1 MADVGAGQRSWD
13 HPRAGAE
20 IATTHG
26 FEATMFRVDVETLEA
41 YFAFDP
47 KREADLRKLDGLILK
62 AAPSL
67 KRYFHKGAPEGQPG
81 MRFKMI
87 GYGESLYRATT
98 GEKVEWPVV
107 GVALQ
112 KNYIS
117 VYFAVTKRG
126 AAVTDPYAGRLGEQ
140 RMGRNNFSFER
151 FDDLNS
157 STGAALFSE
166 AAQIFAADPE
176 NVSETMRG

>member
-1 MADVGAGQRSWD
+1 
-13 HPRAGAE
+13 
-20 IATTHG
+20 
-26 FEATMFRVDVETLEA
+26 MFRVDVETLDA
-41 YFAFDP
+41 YFAFHS
-47 KREADLRKLDGLILK
+47 KREADLRKLDGLIRK

-67 KRYFHKGAPEGQPG
+67 KRYFHKGSPEGEPG

-87 GYGESLYRATT
+87 GYGRSFYRATT

-126 AAVTDPYAGRLGEQ
+126 AAVTDPYAGRLGEL

-151 FDDLNS
+151 FDDLDLS
-157 STGAALFSE
+157 ATAALFGE
-166 AAQIFAADPE
+166 AAQIFATDPE
-176 NVSETMRG
+176 NVSKTMRG

>member
-1 MADVGAGQRSWD
+1 
-13 HPRAGAE
+13 
-20 IATTHG
+20 
-26 FEATMFRVDVETLEA
+26 MFRVDVETLEA

-47 KREADLRKLDGLILK
+47 KREADLRRLDGLISE

-67 KRYFHKGAPEGQPG
+67 KRYFHKGAPAGEPG
-81 MRFKMI
+81 MRSRMI
-87 GYGESLYRATT
+87 GYGKSFYHAST

-117 VYFAVTKRG
+117 VYFAVTQRG
-126 AAVTDPYAGRLGEQ
+126 AAVTAPYAGRLGEL
-140 RMGRNNFSFER
+140 RMGRNNFSFES
-151 FDDLNS
+151 FDDLDS
-157 STGAALFSE
+157 STAAALFSE
-166 AAQIFAADPE
+166 AANILAADPE

>member
-1 MADVGAGQRSWD
+1 
-13 HPRAGAE
+13 
-20 IATTHG
+20 
-26 FEATMFRVDVETLEA
+26 MFRVDVETLEA

-47 KREADLRKLDGLILK
+47 KREADLRRLDGLLRN

-67 KRYFHKGAPEGQPG
+67 NRYFHKGAPAGGPG

-87 GYGESLYRATT
+87 GYGKSFYRATT
-98 GEKVEWPVV
+98 GERVEWPVV

-126 AAVTDPYAGRLGEQ
+126 AAVTAPYVGRLGEL

-151 FDDLNS
+151 FDDLDS
-157 STGAALFSE
+157 SAAAALFNE
-166 AAQIFAADPE
+166 AAEIFAADPD
-176 NVSETMRG
+176 NVSETMAR

>member
-1 MADVGAGQRSWD
+1 
-13 HPRAGAE
+13 
-20 IATTHG
+20 
-26 FEATMFRVDVETLEA
+26 MFRVDVDTLEA

-47 KREADLRKLDGLILK
+47 RREADLRRLDALISN

-67 KRYFHKGAPEGQPG
+67 KRHFHKGTPAGEPG

-87 GYGESLYRATT
+87 GYGKSIYHATT

-126 AAVTDPYAGRLGEQ
+126 AAVTDPYAGRLGEL
-140 RMGRNNFSFER
+140 RMGRNNFSFAR
-151 FDDLNS
+151 FDELDS
-157 STGAALFSE
+157 PTPAALFSE
-166 AAQIFAADPE
+166 AAQIFAVDQE

>member
-1 MADVGAGQRSWD
+1 
-13 HPRAGAE
+13 
-20 IATTHG
+20 
-26 FEATMFRVDVETLEA
+26 MFRVDVETLEA

-47 KREADLRKLDGLILK
+47 KREADLRRLDALISK

-67 KRYFHKGAPEGQPG
+67 KRYFHKGTPAGEPG

-87 GYGESLYRATT
+87 GYGKSFYHATT
-98 GEKVEWPVV
+98 GEKIEWPVV

-126 AAVTDPYAGRLGEQ
+126 AAVTDPYAGRLGEL

-151 FDDLNS
+151 FDDLDLS
-157 STGAALFSE
+157 SAAALFSE
-166 AAQIFAADPE
+166 AAQVFDAEPD
-176 NVSETMRG
+176 NVSETMRGVKVEPPR

>member
-1 MADVGAGQRSWD
+1 
-13 HPRAGAE
+13 
-20 IATTHG
+20 
-26 FEATMFRVDVETLEA
+26 MFRVDVETLEA

-47 KREADLRKLDGLILK
+47 KREADLRRLDGLIRK

-87 GYGESLYRATT
+87 GYGESFYRAAT
-98 GEKVEWPVV
+98 GDKVEWPVV

-126 AAVTDPYAGRLGEQ
+126 AAVNAPYARRLGEL
-140 RMGRNNFSFER
+140 RRGRNNFSFER
-151 FDDLNS
+151 FDDLDS
-157 STGAALFSE
+157 STAAALFSE
-166 AAQIFAADPE
+166 AGQIFDADPD

>member
-1 MADVGAGQRSWD
+1 
-13 HPRAGAE
+13 
-20 IATTHG
+20 
-26 FEATMFRVDVETLEA
+26 MFCVDVDTLEA

-47 KREADLRKLDGLILK
+47 KREADLRRLDALISK

-67 KRYFHKGAPEGQPG
+67 KRHFHKGTPTGEPG

-87 GYGESLYRATT
+87 GYGKSFYHATT
-98 GEKVEWPVV
+98 GKKVEWPVV

-126 AAVTDPYAGRLGEQ
+126 AAVTDPYVGRLGECAWPQQFQFRKVRRFGFIPCSSLVQ
-140 RMGRNNFSFER
+140 RGRASFR
-151 FDDLNS
+151 RRPRQCFRDNA
-157 STGAALFSE
+157 GGE
-166 AAQIFAADPE
+166 A
-176 NVSETMRG
+176 

>member
-1 MADVGAGQRSWD
+1 
-13 HPRAGAE
+13 
-20 IATTHG
+20 
-26 FEATMFRVDVETLEA
+26 MFRVDADTLEA

-47 KREADLRKLDGLILK
+47 KREGDLRRLDALISK

-67 KRYFHKGAPEGQPG
+67 KRHFHKGTPAGEPG

-87 GYGESLYRATT
+87 GYGKSFYHATT

-117 VYFAVTKRG
+117 VYFAVTKLG
-126 AAVTDPYAGRLGEQ
+126 AAVTDPYAGRLGEL
-140 RMGRNNFSFER
+140 RMGATISVSKASTIWIHP
-151 FDDLNS
+151 LLS
-157 STGAALFSE
+157 SLRSGSEIFQRPQTIRGAAF
-166 AAQIFAADPE
+166 
-176 NVSETMRG
+176 RR

>member
-1 MADVGAGQRSWD
+1 VAHVGSST
-13 HPRAGAE
+13 RAGFR
-20 IATTHG
+20 IAATRG
-26 FEATMFRVDVETLEA
+26 FEAAVFRVDVETLEA

-47 KREADLRKLDGLILK
+47 KREADLHRLDGLIRK

-67 KRYFHKGAPEGQPG
+67 KRYFHKGTPADEPG

-87 GYGESLYRATT
+87 GYGQSFYRATT
-98 GEKVEWPVV
+98 GEKVEWPAV

-117 VYFAVTKRG
+117 VYFAVTRRG
-126 AAVTDPYAGRLGEQ
+126 AAVTDPYAGRLGEL

-151 FDDLNS
+151 FDDLDLP
-157 STGAALFSE
+157 TAAALFSE
-166 AAQIFAADPE
+166 AAQIFASDPE
-176 NVSETMRG
+176 NVAETMLG

>member
-1 MADVGAGQRSWD
+1 
-13 HPRAGAE
+13 
-20 IATTHG
+20 
-26 FEATMFRVDVETLEA
+26 MFRVDVETLEA

-47 KREADLRKLDGLILK
+47 KREADLRRLDELIRK

-67 KRYFHKGAPEGQPG
+67 KRYFHKGAPQGEPG

-87 GYGESLYRATT
+87 GYGESFYRATT

-117 VYFAVTKRG
+117 VYFAVTRRG
-126 AAVTDPYAGRLGEQ
+126 AAVTDRYAGRLGEL
-140 RMGRNNFSFER
+140 RMGQGNRLKFR
-151 FDDLNS
+151 V
-157 STGAALFSE
+157 T
-166 AAQIFAADPE
+166 
-176 NVSETMRG
+176 RGRKAEFVAIL